1 MLLGKNILILLAIA
15 LMLSP
20 FAATAT
26 AEETRIEFWYFGIH
40 GCLEL
45 PEEAHP
51 GEMITCYLRITADD
65 VIHVNYVELII
76 RFGDIMLY
84 GETIISDRD
93 MFPGEKVVRI
103 IELTLPTE
111 PTSGR
116 LYICI
121 AAETYKHPHTVI
133 SSNSLYATY
142 VRERTYDELLRD
154 YDALRADYDR
164 LISDYDSLR
173 TDYIELNSK
182 YESLKADY
190 RELILKHGASKRE
203 LATAKSMM
211 YIFMV
216 TTVVFIATTVYFARR
231 KPKTT

>member
-1 MLLGKNILILLAIA
+1 MLLRKNILILLAIA

-26 AEETRIEFWYFGIH
+26 AKKTRIRFGSRGIRGELEF
-40 GCLEL
+40 

-51 GEMITCYLRITADD
+51 GE
-65 VIHVNYVELII
+65 
-76 RFGDIMLY
+76 
-84 GETIISDRD
+84 TIICIVRIIAADIIHDCSAALMIWFEDIRLYEDMIIHHRD
-93 MFPGEKVVRI
+93 MGPGEEVVRI

-116 LYICI
+116 LSVGIEVYYEQPYRRPRDYISD
-121 AAETYKHPHTVI
+121 TFFT
-133 SSNSLYATY
+133 TY

-164 LISDYDSLR
+164 LKSDYDSLR

-190 RELILKHGASKRE
+190 RELILKGLVRGN
-203 LATAKSMM
+203 
-211 YIFMV
+211 
-216 TTVVFIATTVYFARR
+216 
-231 KPKTT
+231 

>member
-1 MLLGKNILILLAIA
+1 M
-15 LMLSP
+15 S
-20 FAATAT
+20 
-26 AEETRIEFWYFGIH
+26 
-40 GCLEL
+40 
-45 PEEAHP
+45 
-51 GEMITCYLRITADD
+51 
-65 VIHVNYVELII
+65 
-76 RFGDIMLY
+76 
-84 GETIISDRD
+84 
-93 MFPGEKVVRI
+93 PGEKVVRI

-121 AAETYKHPHTVI
+121 SAETYKQPHTAF
-133 SSNSLYATY
+133 SSNSLYTTY

-164 LISDYDSLR
+164 LISNYDSLR

-190 RELILKHGASKRE
+190 GELILKHGASKRE

-211 YIFMV
+211 YIFIV
-216 TTVVFIATTVYFARR
+216 TTMVFIATTVYFARR